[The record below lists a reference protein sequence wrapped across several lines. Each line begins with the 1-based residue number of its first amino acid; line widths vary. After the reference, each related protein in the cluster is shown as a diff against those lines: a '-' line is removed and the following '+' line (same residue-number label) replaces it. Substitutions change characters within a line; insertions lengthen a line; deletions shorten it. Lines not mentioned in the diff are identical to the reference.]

1 MQDTVDGF
9 GAWVR
14 PHLPAMAGFASRLVG
29 PADRDDIV
37 QESLARAWKRW
48 STFDAERGT
57 ARGWLLAIVADRA
70 RRSARRRRPEPPVEP
85 PAVPGHDVDL
95 ERAIRALA
103 PRQRMAVE
111 LHYLLDL
118 DVLEVA
124 EVMGCAEGTVKSTLH
139 DARARLRTLLE
150 ES

>member
-1 MQDTVDGF
+1 MERTADGF
-9 GAWVR
+9 GDWVR
-14 PHLPAMAGFASRLVG
+14 PHLPAMAGFATRLVG
-29 PADRDDIV
+29 PTDRDDVV
-37 QESLARAWKRW
+37 QESLARAWRRW
-48 STFDAERGT
+48 ATFDPERGT
-57 ARGWLLAIVADRA
+57 PRGWLLAIVADKA
-70 RRSARRRRPEPPVEP
+70 RRAARRRHPDRLGEPS
-85 PAVPGHDVDL
+85 AAGGHDLDL

>member
-1 MQDTVDGF
+1 MERTADTF
-9 GAWVR
+9 GEWVR
-14 PHLPAMAGFASRLVG
+14 PHLPAMAGFAARLVG
-29 PADRDDIV
+29 PSDRDDVV
-37 QESLARAWKRW
+37 QESLARAWRRW
-48 STFDAERGT
+48 STFDPERGT
-57 ARGWLLAIVADRA
+57 PRGWLLAIVADKA
-70 RRSARRRRPEPPVEP
+70 RRAARRRRPDPLVEP
-85 PAVPGHDVDL
+85 PLAAGHDVDL

-139 DARARLRTLLE
+139 DARGRLRTLLE